1 MRHRLAIDG
10 HVLTGKFQGSRTVLA
25 GLLQALHEEK
35 LAKGIVLFSDVPAD
49 LADAYPDVEHRKLP
63 SSWPTRRLLVDFP
76 RLLKQARVQS
86 ALFNYVAPPLSRVS
100 MIVLMH
106 DVLPLSHPHY
116 FPRLFTLRFRIF
128 TFVTL
133 LQSSC
138 VLTVSEA
145 SAAAIGRRYPFAAK
159 KVHVLPLG
167 PSFKD
172 SAYRPAKPDPASR
185 PYILA
190 VGRIERRKNMKLLS
204 DAFLAADLHDVDLV
218 IVGATHM
225 GYQWDVPEDP
235 RVRRLSN
242 LSDADLI
249 EVYRG
254 ASLFVYPSSA
264 EGFGLPLLDATLF
277 GLPIVSSNLTS
288 MPEVA
293 GELATYFDPEADDAV
308 ETLSGLISGHFRGRA
323 IAAGSAP
330 AIKEQFNKFSWR
342 SLARRF
348 AEIVDGSQTPVRPA
362 AS

>member
-1 MRHRLAIDG
+1 VRHRLAIDG
-10 HVLTGKFQGSRTVLA
+10 HVLTGKSQGSRTVLA
-25 GLLQALHEEK
+25 CLVQALHEES
-35 LAKGIVLFSDVPAD
+35 LADGIVLFSDDPAE
-49 LADAYPDVEHRKLP
+49 LAAAYPAVEHRKLP
-63 SSWPTRRLLVDFP
+63 SASPIRRLLVDFP
-76 RLLKQARVQS
+76 RLLKGARVQS
-86 ALFNYVAPPLSRVS
+86 ALFTYIAPPFSRVS
-100 MIVLMH
+100 MIVFMH
-106 DVLPLSHPHY
+106 DVLPLTHPHF
-116 FPRLFTLRFRIF
+116 FPRLFTLRFGFF
-128 TFVTL
+128 TFLTL
-133 LQSSC
+133 LQSRC
-138 VLTVSEA
+138 VLTISEA
-145 SAAAIGRRYPFAAK
+145 SAAAIRRLYPFAAK
-159 KVHVLPLG
+159 KVNVLPLG
-167 PSFKD
+167 PSFEEM
-172 SAYRPAKPDPASR
+172 AYRPARPDPAGR

-190 VGRIERRKNMKLLS
+190 VGRIERRKNMKLLT

-218 IVGATHM
+218 IVGTTHM

-293 GELATYFDPEADDAV
+293 GALATYFDPEAEDAV
-308 ETLSGLISGHFRGRA
+308 ETLSGLIFGHFRDRP
-323 IAAGSAP
+323 IAGGSVLD
-330 AIKEQFNKFSWR
+330 IKEQFDKFSWR

-348 AEIVDGSQTPVRPA
+348 ARIVDGSQAPGRLA